1 MWATYGHFDSA
12 QRRYHKPIVEGDST
26 AETGRDR
33 EEAGELE
40 RNYERERLQT
50 KGSDVESGCS
60 LTNNDRFQGML
71 ESMVWPISSCT
82 EDEQMHFS
90 HYSMTEWVS

>member
-1 MWATYGHFDSA
+1 MGNIRAFRLSATAIPQANRG
-12 QRRYHKPIVEGDST
+12 RRLDCGD
-26 AETGRDR
+26 GKDR

-40 RNYERERLQT
+40 RNYERERLQK